1 MAKYLVTI
9 ELITWLSRE
18 VEANSV
24 DEAEYVADT
33 MYQEHQQG
41 RKATIVRTEQR
52 RSVELAGNP
61 SPRPRWL
68 PVGE

>member
-24 DEAEYVADT
+24 DEAERITDT
-33 MYQEHQQG
+33 IYQEYQQG
-41 RKATIVRTEQR
+41 QRAALVRTELR
-52 RSVELAGNP
+52 RSVELAENP